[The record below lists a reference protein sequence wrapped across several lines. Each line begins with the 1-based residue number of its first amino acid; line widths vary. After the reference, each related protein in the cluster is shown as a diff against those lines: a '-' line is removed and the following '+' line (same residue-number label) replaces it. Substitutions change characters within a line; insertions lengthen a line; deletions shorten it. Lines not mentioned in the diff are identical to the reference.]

1 MKNKKRIILI
11 TLVCLLTAA
20 LMVGGTM
27 AWLTDTDAKENKI
40 KIADVGTTP
49 EEPHWPDPDNPVPV
63 YPGVPQAKD
72 PTITVDEGSS
82 PVYVRVLV
90 KIHTKLLNKLVD
102 TSEALT
108 FTGGE
113 GDDAWEITGSA
124 LPTPNSPWVKNGNG
138 IVDGDYTYL
147 EYRYNTVVDGFNDA
161 GEAEAFEIETPV
173 FSGFKLKEEA
183 KVEDFTVDGTVDGD
197 PIDMDIVVV
206 SQCIQAAGQIDA
218 DTAFSNL
225 GSVVDAF
232 IN

>member
-1 MKNKKRIILI
+1 MKNKKRMILI

-20 LMVGGTM
+20 LMIGGTL
-27 AWLTDTDAKENKI
+27 AWLTDTDAKDNKI

-49 EEPHWPDPDNPVPV
+49 EEPHWPDPENPVTV
-63 YPGVPQAKD
+63 CPGVPQAKD
-72 PTITVDEGSS
+72 PTIIVDAGSA

-90 KIHTKLLNKLVD
+90 KIHSQLLGLM
-102 TSEALT
+102 TPAESMT

-113 GDDAWEITGSA
+113 GDDAYEITGSA

-147 EYRYNTVVDGFNDA
+147 EYRYPIVVDGFNDA
-161 GEAEAFEIETPV
+161 GEAEAFTIETPV

>member
-49 EEPHWPDPDNPVPV
+49 EEPHWPGDPEDPDDPPVPV

-82 PVYVRVLV
+82 PVFVRVLV
-90 KIHTKLLNKLVD
+90 KIDTQLLGLLTPAESV
-102 TSEALT
+102 T

-113 GDDAWEITGSA
+113 GDDAWTITGSA
-124 LPTPNSPWVKNGNG
+124 LPTANSPWMKNGNG
-138 IVDGDYTYL
+138 TVDGNYTYL
-147 EYRYNTVVDGFNDA
+147 EYRYPTAEDGFNES
-161 GEAEAFEIETPV
+161 GEPEAFEIETPV
-173 FSGFKLKEEA
+173 FSGFMLKEDA
-183 KVEDFTVDGTVDGD
+183 KVEDFDS
-197 PIDMDIVVV
+197 IDMSIVVV
-206 SQCIQAAGQIDA
+206 SQCIQAAGQTDA

-232 IN
+232 K

>member
-1 MKNKKRIILI
+1 MKNKKRMILV

-20 LMVGGTM
+20 LMIGGTL
-27 AWLTDTDAKENKI
+27 AWLTDTDAKDNKI

-49 EEPHWPDPDNPVPV
+49 EEPHWPDPEDPVTV

-72 PTITVDEGSS
+72 PTITVDAGSS

-90 KIHTKLLNKLVD
+90 KIHSQLLANLAV
-102 TSEALT
+102 TSESLT

-124 LPTPNSPWVKNGNG
+124 LPTANSPWVKNGNG
-138 IVDGDYTYL
+138 TVDGDYTYL
-147 EYRYNTVVDGFNDA
+147 EYRYPTVVDGFNDD
-161 GEAEAFEIETPV
+161 GEAEAYTIATPV
-173 FSGFKLKEEA
+173 FSGFMLKEGA
-183 KVEDFTVDGTVDGD
+183 KVEDFTVNGKVDGD

-206 SQCIQAAGQIDA
+206 SQCIQAAGQVNA
-218 DTAFSNL
+218 DTAFTNL

-232 IN
+232 K

>member
-27 AWLTDTDAKENKI
+27 AWLTDTDAKVNKI

-72 PTITVDEGSS
+72 PTITVDAGSS

-90 KIHTKLLNKLVD
+90 KIDTQLLGLLTPAESV
-102 TSEALT
+102 T

-113 GDDAWEITGSA
+113 GDDAWTITGSA
-124 LPTPNSPWVKNGNG
+124 LPTANSPWVKNGNG
-138 IVDGDYTYL
+138 TVDDDYTYL
-147 EYRYNTVVDGFNDA
+147 EYRYPIVVDGFNEA
-161 GEAEAFEIETPV
+161 GEAEAFTIAEPV
-173 FSGFKLKEEA
+173 FSGFKLKEDA
-183 KVEDFTVDGTVDGD
+183 KVEDFDS
-197 PIDMDIVVV
+197 IDMSIVVV
-206 SQCIQAAGQIDA
+206 SQCIQAAGQTDA

-232 IN
+232 K